1 VPGLNQIQGG
11 RWDNLLRRFFPI
23 KERSVAPVL
32 APELVGY
39 VAVQEWED
47 DMFWARS
54 EKLAYVTSG
63 NVAVAAQRGHVQIL
77 NPAGS
82 ASLVMVEKVQVF
94 STAAVTFELRY
105 LSGPIAAGI
114 ASAVSPR
121 DQRFANVPNVGA
133 ATARVF
139 HLNTAA
145 VIGTSASLQ
154 LVTLAGQMDEYAL
167 GCILPPGES
176 LLFVD
181 MNLNTFNIVNIF
193 WRERAAEGPELTA

>member
-1 VPGLNQIQGG
+1 MPGLNQIQGG

-23 KERSVAPVL
+23 KERSIVPVL

-54 EKLAYVTSG
+54 EKLAWVTSG
-63 NVAVAAQRGHVQIL
+63 NTAVAAQRGHVQIL

-82 ASLVMVEKVQVF
+82 SSLVMVEKVNIF
-94 STAAVTFELRY
+94 STAAVTFEMRY

-114 ASAVSPR
+114 ASSPSPR
-121 DQRFANVPNVGA
+121 DQRFATVPSVGT
-133 ATARVF
+133 ATAKVF

-145 VIGTSASLQ
+145 VIGTAASLQ
-154 LVTLAGQMDEYAL
+154 LVTLAGQMDTHHIGA
-167 GCILPPGES
+167 ILPPGES

-181 MNLNTFNIVNIF
+181 MNLNTFNIVNIY
-193 WRERAAEGPELTA
+193 WRERAAEGTELTT